1 MLIFLFIC
9 MLCAVS
15 VIDARTHRIPNIFP
29 ICICIVAFAK
39 LCFSPGDCFSYLV
52 GSLLVSL
59 PMLVLACRRGGL
71 GGGDIKLVAACGLY
85 LGADSILL
93 AVFLASLLA
102 LFTQIFL
109 FFYYKFFSKH
119 VHPHT
124 FAFGPFL
131 AIGCIFAALC

>member
-93 AVFLASLLA
+93 AVFVASLLA

-109 FFYYKFFSKH
+109 F
-119 VHPHT
+119 
-124 FAFGPFL
+124 L
-131 AIGCIFAALC
+131 